1 MQSVS
6 IVGCGYTGRRLAARW
21 VHMGA
26 RVRGFATRPESLAEI
41 AAVGAEAAPLDLDVP
56 GASAATGGRTNGG
69 ELVYYMVPP
78 AKDADGDPRLARYLD
93 TLVGRPRRLIY
104 LSTTGVY
111 GDQAG
116 GLVTEDTPT
125 APITARAARRVA
137 AERTLRAWAD
147 SRRLSWCILR
157 VPGIYGP
164 GRLPLERL
172 RRGEPA
178 IVPEEATPGNR
189 IHVSDL
195 VTACVAAGV
204 AAAADGRIYNV
215 TDGSEDSLTEYL
227 LRVAR
232 IAKLPAPPLVSR
244 ADAQRALSE
253 TSWSFLAESRRV
265 DNRRMLDELGVPLLF
280 HDLDTGISASLDE
293 IHE

>member
-1 MQSVS
+1 
-6 IVGCGYTGRRLAARW
+6 
-21 VHMGA
+21 
-26 RVRGFATRPESLAEI
+26 
-41 AAVGAEAAPLDLDVP
+41 
-56 GASAATGGRTNGG
+56 
-69 ELVYYMVPP
+69 
-78 AKDADGDPRLARYLD
+78 
-93 TLVGRPRRLIY
+93 
-104 LSTTGVY
+104 
-111 GDQAG
+111 
-116 GLVTEDTPT
+116 
-125 APITARAARRVA
+125 
-137 AERTLRAWAD
+137 
-147 SRRLSWCILR
+147 LR